1 MNIPKFQTEDLE
13 VMEILLVEL
22 LVAALKAPNHIR
34 GPITDLAIGISNH
47 LPIEAVERSKE
58 YSLYRAKQ
66 GEQRGV

>member
-1 MNIPKFQTEDLE
+1 MNIPEFQTEDLE
-13 VMEILLVEL
+13 VMENLLVEL

-47 LPIEAVERSKE
+47 LPIEAIERSKE

>member
-1 MNIPKFQTEDLE
+1 MNVPKFQTEDLE
-13 VMEILLVEL
+13 VMENLLIEL
-22 LVAALKAPNHIR
+22 LAAALKAPNHIR

>member
-1 MNIPKFQTEDLE
+1 MNKPNFINEDLE
-13 VMEILLVEL
+13 VMENLLVEL
-22 LVAALKAPNHIR
+22 LVAALRAPNHIR
-34 GPITDLAIGISNH
+34 GPITDLAVGISNH

>member
-1 MNIPKFQTEDLE
+1 MNKRNFINEDLE
-13 VMEILLVEL
+13 VMENLLVEL
-22 LVAALKAPNHIR
+22 LVAALRAPNHIR
-34 GPITDLAIGISNH
+34 GPITDLAVGISNH

>member
-13 VMEILLVEL
+13 VMENLLVEL

-47 LPIEAVERSKE
+47 LPLDAVERSKE

>member
-1 MNIPKFQTEDLE
+1 
-13 VMEILLVEL
+13 MENLLVEL

-34 GPITDLAIGISNH
+34 GLITDLAIGISNH

>member
-1 MNIPKFQTEDLE
+1 MNIPKFQAEDLE
-13 VMEILLVEL
+13 VMENLLVEL

-58 YSLYRAKQ
+58 YSMYRAKQ

>member
-1 MNIPKFQTEDLE
+1 MNISKFQTEDLE
-13 VMEILLVEL
+13 VMENLLVEL

-47 LPIEAVERSKE
+47 LPIDAVERSKE